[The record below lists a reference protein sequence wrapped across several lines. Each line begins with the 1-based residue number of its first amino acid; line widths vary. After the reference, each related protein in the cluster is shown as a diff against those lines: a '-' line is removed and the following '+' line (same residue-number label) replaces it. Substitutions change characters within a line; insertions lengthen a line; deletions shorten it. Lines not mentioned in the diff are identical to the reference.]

1 MNVNIDPK
9 ILKLVMKNWMICS
22 AVFLLMLCAPFA
34 VADHLISDFETNE
47 TWKQWGESSSFSFS
61 ELDPHGGS
69 RCAYWRKPHEG
80 WSSYFRDISDAP
92 VADYADGYVAVWV
105 YKPWQDT
112 MGFSIGLF
120 EKSGARYMGG
130 PRMPAYQG
138 PG

>member
-1 MNVNIDPK
+1 MPRQWTH
-9 ILKLVMKNWMICS
+9 LVAAC
-22 AVFLLMLCAPFA
+22 LLALSGP
-34 VADHLISDFETNE
+34 VAADEHLISDFETDE
-47 TWKQWGESSSFSFS
+47 SWGQWGGSSTFSFS
-61 ELDPHGGS
+61 QLNAHGGS
-69 RCAYWRKPHEG
+69 RSAYWRKPHEG
-80 WSSYFRDISDAP
+80 WSSYQRDISDAP